1 MRGEPDDGVVDDP
14 WARPP
19 VRPAPEEHR
28 PGNWGGDPAPAAPTG
43 AGPLV
48 SPAGRLRPARAGVV
62 AVSVLAA
69 IELVSSSWAL
79 WETRSVVGDEPGGSA
94 TSMDALTVGQDA
106 IDRLNAA
113 TSLDAIVALVGGVA
127 LVVSAVLVIR
137 WQNVVLRNQR
147 GLGVAQPRY
156 SPVAAGWSWFV
167 PIWSLFGPKRAMNDA
182 WRAAEPAGPGGVAAD
197 RWLARDVPA
206 LFAWWWAAWL
216 VAQLLG
222 NLLTRLTDDTLRGHT
237 LLFAG
242 SLVAAAATIVA
253 GVLFVGV
260 MERMTRR
267 HDERIAERAAAA

>member
-1 MRGEPDDGVVDDP
+1 MRDEPDDGVVDDP

-19 VRPAPEEHR
+19 VEPGPEEHR
-28 PGNWGGDPAPAAPTG
+28 PGDWGGDPAPAAPTG
-43 AGPLV
+43 TGALV

-62 AVSVLAA
+62 AVCVLAA
-69 IELVSSSWAL
+69 IEFVSSSWAL

-113 TSLDAIVALVGGVA
+113 TDVDAIVALLGGVA

-182 WRAAEPAGPGGVAAD
+182 WRAAEPAVPGGIPAD
-197 RWLARDVPA
+197 RWLTRDVPA

-222 NLLTRLTDDTLRGHT
+222 NLVTRLTDDTLAGQT

-253 GVLFVGV
+253 GVLFVGL

-267 HDERIAERAAAA
+267 HDERIAERAAA